1 MKKKFIVLIIFFLI
15 FNNYS
20 QLFAQSRHKTTAKEY
35 IEKYKDIA
43 IKEMKKHNIPASI
56 TIAQG
61 MLESGLGQ
69 SKLATK
75 ANNHF
80 GIKCHKDWNGKTFR
94 KNDDKRRECFRKY
107 NSVAESFRDHS
118 IFLSQRNR
126 YKFLFSYETSDYKSW
141 ARGLRKAGYSTNPRY
156 PKLLITIIEEHEL
169 HKFDS
174 KRHKNTKSKKQKSK
188 YLSRSDFS
196 IATKFEFVSINSNN
210 RKIYKNNG
218 VKLIIADHGDSY
230 KIIANEFNIYTYQI
244 FKYNDLRKTKKITP
258 GQIVYLQSK
267 KKKNK
272 IKSHRVKVN
281 DTMYTISQLYGIK
294 LKKLYAHNNMVSGEK
309 IKEGQILLLDRTK

>member
-1 MKKKFIVLIIFFLI
+1 MKKKFIALIIVFLI

-20 QLFAQSRHKTTAKEY
+20 QLFCQIRPKTTAKEY
-35 IEKYKDIA
+35 IEKYKNIA

-61 MLESGLGQ
+61 MLESGLGK

-107 NSVAESFRDHS
+107 NSVEESFKDHS
-118 IFLSQRNR
+118 YFLSQRSR
-126 YKFLFSYETSDYKSW
+126 YKFLFSYKISDYKSW

-156 PKLLITIIEEHEL
+156 PKLLIAIIEEHEL

-174 KRHKNTKSKKQKSK
+174 KRHKNTKSKDQKNK
-188 YLSRSDFS
+188 YFSRSDFS
-196 IATKFEFVSINSNN
+196 KVTKFEFVSINRNN

-218 VKLIIADHGDSY
+218 VKLIIAEHGDSY
-230 KIIANEFNIYTYQI
+230 KKISNEFNIYTYQI
-244 FKYNDLRKTKKITP
+244 FKYNDLKKTKKINP
-258 GQIVYLQSK
+258 GQIIYLQSK

-272 IKSHRVKVN
+272 INSHKVKAN

-294 LKKLYAHNNMVSGEK
+294 LKKLYSHNNIISGTK
-309 IKEGQILLLDRTK
+309 IKEGQVLLLDRSK

>member
-1 MKKKFIVLIIFFLI
+1 MKKKFIALIIVFLI

-20 QLFAQSRHKTTAKEY
+20 QLFCQTGQKTTAKEY
-35 IEKYKDIA
+35 IEKYKNIA

-61 MLESGLGQ
+61 MLESGLGK

-107 NSVAESFRDHS
+107 NSVEESFKDHS
-118 IFLSQRNR
+118 YFLSQRSR
-126 YKFLFSYETSDYKSW
+126 YKFLFSYKISDYKSW

-156 PKLLITIIEEHEL
+156 PKLLIAIIEEHEL

-174 KRHKNTKSKKQKSK
+174 KRHKNTKSKDQKNK
-188 YLSRSDFS
+188 YFSRSDFS
-196 IATKFEFVSINSNN
+196 KVTKFEFVSINRNN

-218 VKLIIADHGDSY
+218 VKLIIAEHGDSY
-230 KIIANEFNIYTYQI
+230 KKISNEFNIYTYQI
-244 FKYNDLRKTKKITP
+244 FKYNDLKKTKKINP
-258 GQIVYLQSK
+258 GQIIYLQSK

-272 IKSHRVKVN
+272 INSHKVKAN

-294 LKKLYAHNNMVSGEK
+294 LKKLYSHNNIISGTK
-309 IKEGQILLLDRTK
+309 IKEGQVLLLDRSK